1 MKLCLNCHRTSAG
14 KPTFCNFCGASYNV
28 RLCPRLHINPRSAE
42 VCSQCGSRD
51 LSAAQPK
58 PSLLIRPLLL
68 LLSISPGVLLLAGLA
83 AVAVAIIQKL
93 FSDPNG
99 LLPLTLI
106 GFALGLLFFLWM
118 LLPNFLK
125 KFIKR
130 LLTNSSK
137 GRPSN
142 RYSSLEFIEVL

>member
-28 RLCPRLHINPRSAE
+28 RLCPKQHINPRSAE

-51 LSAAQPK
+51 LSQAQPK
-58 PSLLIRPLLL
+58 PPILARPLLWL
-68 LLSISPGVLLLAGLA
+68 LGLSPGLLLLAGLVVLIP
-83 AVAVAIIQKL
+83 AVLRKL
-93 FSDPNG
+93 FSDPGG
-99 LLPLTLI
+99 LLPLMSI
-106 GFALGLLFFLWM
+106 GLVLGALFFIWM
-118 LLPNFLK
+118 MLPNFLK

-137 GRPSN
+137 GRASD
-142 RYSSLEFIEVL
+142 RH